1 VSAYAQLVASIDEEA
16 RRRHSGWNARLFD
29 EIARTRGAELAAAL
43 GDGPD
48 AHKAVAGYLRLTAE
62 ALGLGYVSAADVA
75 ALGEDAHLLARCI
88 ADVLPRRLPAY
99 PSPERLGLLARTW
112 NLGEGLLRQPPWMA
126 RVVAALVPDLDDLA
140 GLDRLVE
147 QALEPLLTPSRRS
160 AFAGPFAIETID
172 LRALDEDFLPG
183 AVHAAAPAVI
193 CVHDRRRK
201 GRHAAVMLRS
211 AQGSRALGLTRCLGH
226 AELWTAGPEL
236 ELAIGSEH
244 VAIGNARVELW
255 SVQTVQGSVLVPSG
269 FAVVTA
275 ADSQRLWVM
284 ESQS

>member
-1 VSAYAQLVASIDEEA
+1 MTAYAELVASTEEEA
-16 RRRHSGWNARLFD
+16 RRRHSAWNARLF
-29 EIARTRGAELAAAL
+29 EELARTRGAELLGAL
-43 GDGPD
+43 GDGSD
-48 AHKAVAGYLRLTAE
+48 AHKALAGYLRLAAE
-62 ALGLGYVSAADVA
+62 AVGLGYVSAADVA

-88 ADVLPRRLPAY
+88 VDVLPRRLPAY
-99 PSPERLGLLARTW
+99 PSAERLGLLARTW

-147 QALEPLLTPSRRS
+147 HALEPLLTPSRTS
-160 AFAGPFAIETID
+160 AFTGPFAISTID

-201 GRHAAVMLRS
+201 GRHAAVMLA

-226 AELWTAGPEL
+226 AELWGDGPEP
-236 ELAIGSEH
+236 ELVVGAEH
-244 VAIGNARVELW
+244 VAIGRARVELW
-255 SVQTVQGSVLVPSG
+255 SVQAVQASLLVPSG
-269 FAVVTA
+269 YAVVTA
-275 ADSQRLWVM
+275 TDSQRLWVM
-284 ESQS
+284 ESRS